1 MTTSNASFS
10 YFNRDTNATEKKYV
24 KPASPGQIKFYTD
37 LCTQRS
43 LKPLDLSSMSFE
55 DADKFIKKL
64 LAQPT
69 VRIAAPSQIDLIV
82 RKIDAL
88 NKKGVKISVTQDQL
102 SKLTGGSGGSADKW
116 IKRLIELE
124 KENNMS
130 SGDVPSDKQV
140 EFLVSMFFCPDVA
153 FEEHNI
159 SRRINLDNGLWR
171 QPTPLEFAQ
180 EIVLNMDKQQCNKFI
195 DKYRGTFYTWKKTRI
210 SEGQMQHI
218 RQLEDRLANLTSSK
232 SVEISIDDEG
242 NLVEV
247 ASGKSEVAVNAYD
260 PLSDSQLLQFSRQD
274 ASSYIDMLKSELE
287 RKELYKFGEVADDS
301 MTFED
306 IRQAHTLVDQHEEL
320 YEELKNLMFK
330 LESVAGYADDE
341 LENSAISDVLD
352 EVDTPAARRA
362 LDKIKS
368 FMFDLI
374 EHDDID
380 LEGLH
385 TMTEKLPMVQ
395 RLLLPA

>member
-1 MTTSNASFS
+1 MSATFS
-10 YFNRDTNATEKKYV
+10 YFNRDTNKTESKYV
-24 KPASPGQIKFYTD
+24 RPASAGQIKFYTD

-64 LAQPT
+64 LSQPS
-69 VRIAAPSQIDLIV
+69 VRLAAPSQIELIV

-102 SKLTGGSGGSADKW
+102 SKLTGGVGGSADKW

-124 KENNMS
+124 KENNLN
-130 SGDVPSDKQV
+130 SGDIPTDKQI

-159 SRRINLDNGLWR
+159 SRRINLENGMWR

-210 SEGQMQHI
+210 SEGQMNHI
-218 RQLEDRLANLTSSK
+218 RTLESRLSTMTSSK
-232 SVEISIDDEG
+232 SVEMSIDDEG

-247 ASGKSEVAVNAYD
+247 TSGKSEVAVTAYD
-260 PLSDSQLLQFSRQD
+260 PLSDAQLLQFSRED
-274 ASSYIDMLKSELE
+274 ASNYIDMLKSELE
-287 RKELYKFGEVADDS
+287 RKELYRFGEVADDS
-301 MTFED
+301 MTFEE

-362 LDKIKS
+362 LEKIKS
-368 FMFDLI
+368 FMFDLV
-374 EHDDID
+374 EHDDVD

-385 TMTEKLPMVQ
+385 SMTEKLPMIQ